1 MKKGRT
7 FKEMAA
13 DFSMLIIPSYTKDS
27 YRFVYL
33 KDQDVPAHIKLYN
46 IIQNQ

>member
-1 MKKGRT
+1 MARGRKFRELT
-7 FKEMAA
+7 DDFK
-13 DFSMLIIPSYTKDS
+13 MLIIPSFTKDS

-33 KDQDVPAHIKLYN
+33 KDKDVPAHIKLYN